1 MQIWSTNSRWF
12 QIFVYQDEHFC
23 NIRETNKCAE
33 VNGNKDLEGQA
44 VSIGGRQN
52 GLNQRWTILYL
63 DKKAAT
69 ETKGL
74 NEEFGFHINR
84 PFYLV
89 SELPF
94 NRVAECVG
102 ANNVALKRWRK
113 NVLGQQYYFDE
124 VSKTIRSQQWKNYA
138 MEIQSNGG
146 SNNLRFTSGINS
158 RWW

>member
-1 MQIWSTNSRWF
+1 MQ
-12 QIFVYQDEHFC
+12 
-23 NIRETNKCAE
+23 
-33 VNGNKDLEGQA
+33 NGKALDVSGAKDVEGQP
-44 VSIGGRQN
+44 VIVHGKNGGS
-52 GLNQRWTILYL
+52 NQRWNVIYV
-63 DKKAAT
+63 DKAKPVPS
-69 ETKGL
+69 KGYSDD
-74 NEEFGFHINR
+74 FGFHINR
-84 PFYLV
+84 PFYIV

-138 MEIQSNGG
+138 MAIQSNGG
-146 SNNLRFTSGINS
+146 SANLHFTSGINS